1 MAGEAVSGGSKK
13 KYHRA
18 DIVQAAVK
26 RFGKKWKIALE
37 ELPLGKFRIRTVGG
51 PMDDLI
57 IDGIRHLIE
66 RDVQTLAGPFDSLAE
81 IAQHFG
87 VKPS

>member
-1 MAGEAVSGGSKK
+1 MSSSPKK

-37 ELPLGKFRIRTVGG
+37 EWPLGKFRIRTIGG
-51 PMDDLI
+51 LMSDI
-57 IDGIRHLIE
+57 TIDGVRHLVE
-66 RDVQTLAGPFDSLAE
+66 KDVQTLAGPFDSLAE

-87 VKPS
+87 VEPR